1 MYIIK
6 LFCLVFVCEI
16 VFDTDRIVNFTK
28 EYVRTIRTTFELI
41 IRSFI
46 ATTLFSGF
54 LPHSEF
60 ELMKGLK
67 IQVRIEI

>member
-1 MYIIK
+1 MLAK
-6 LFCLVFVCEI
+6 S
-16 VFDTDRIVNFTK
+16 FDTDRIVNFTK

-54 LPHSEF
+54 SPLSEF
-60 ELMKGLK
+60 ELMKDLK
-67 IQVRIEI
+67 IQVRIEILVFNFFSSLT